1 MGQSGQDRNRGGK
14 ELSNGV
20 TSVNIIEA
28 FAEKNRCYQIGAA
41 LYPQGIMLHSVGC
54 AQPSAAVFARSFN
67 QYQPGGASVC
77 VHAFVQADGTV
88 YQTLPWETIAWHCG
102 GSANSTHIGV
112 EMTEPS
118 AGMTYAEA
126 AEQIAGTYHTTVELF
141 AALCKQYGL
150 DPAQDG
156 VIIGHAEGH
165 RRGVASNHADPEA
178 LWRQYGMGYTM
189 DGFRADV
196 AEAINEN
203 DDKEDNNVI
212 RYTTIDD
219 VPGWARSTIKEMM
232 DAGLIAGT
240 GGGRIDLSDDMLR
253 MLYIM
258 WLMRDKRYGRIVD
271 GKVMDV
277 PAWAQDTV
285 QKLVD
290 DGVLAGVGDGK
301 LDLSMDMLRML
312 AIMCRQAD
320 QAEK

>member
-1 MGQSGQDRNRGGK
+1 M
-14 ELSNGV
+14 

-28 FAEKNRCYQIGAA
+28 FAEKNRCYQIGAP
-41 LYPQGIMLHSVGC
+41 LYPQGVMLHSVGC

-67 QYQPGGASVC
+67 QYQPGGQSVC

-88 YQTLPWETIAWHCG
+88 YQLLPWEMRGWHCG

-118 AGMTYAEA
+118 AGMTSSEA
-126 AEQIAGTYHTTVELF
+126 AEQIAGTYRTAVELF

-165 RRGVASNHADPEA
+165 RRGVASNHADPEL
-178 LWRQYGMGYTM
+178 LWRTYDMGYTM
-189 DGFRADV
+189 DGFRRDV
-196 AEAINEN
+196 AEAMAAKNTDEES
-203 DDKEDNNVI
+203 EDSMV
-212 RYTTIDD
+212 RYDSIDD

-258 WLMRDKRYGRIVD
+258 WHMRDTRYGRIVD

-290 DGVLAGVGDGK
+290 DGVLAGVGNGK
-301 LDLSMDMLRML
+301 LDLSMDMLRTLVIAANM
-312 AIMCRQAD
+312 D
-320 QAEK
+320 K